1 MNDESLLSSSI
12 CPYLTYTCKRG
23 WVGIPIYGQ
32 YFSEGMGGYPLASF
46 GPQGMGGYPLF
57 GPQGMG
63 GYTHIRAFSCRV
75 QRSREKVYK
84 EKRDRQSVTLSYSL
98 RSNLKTKK
106 QTDTYQK
113 KKKKGR

>member
-1 MNDESLLSSSI
+1 MGG
-12 CPYLTYTCKRG
+12 Y
-23 WVGIPIYGQ
+23 PIYGQ

-98 RSNLKTKK
+98 RSIEVLQEGEETKN
-106 QTDTYQK
+106 QK
-113 KKKKGR
+113 EKVGNKVPT